1 MPVVTT
7 LDVETKKVQPIVTA
21 VSFILIV
28 MKMECASVTPTGE
41 IQMMKNL
48 TVKCTPVTA
57 IQDVQTAMV
66 LMPISVIPVLAMQ
79 AMQLHG
85 PTVNTKLSV
94 SALTDGPELT
104 VPSGWELVFLV
115 VVTVLL
121 QLNVLHT
128 DVSMAPSST
137 RPPAS
142 VNALLIS
149 MEISVT
155 TTSETVMYKI
165 A

>member
-1 MPVVTT
+1 M
-7 LDVETKKVQPIVTA
+7 
-21 VSFILIV
+21 
-28 MKMECASVTPTGE
+28 
-41 IQMMKNL
+41 IQNL

-85 PTVNTKLSV
+85 TTVNTKLSV
-94 SALTDGPELT
+94 SVLTDGPEST
-104 VPSGWELVFLV
+104 VPSGQDRVLIV
-115 VVTVLL
+115 VATVPP
-121 QLNVLHT
+121 QLNVLHL

-137 RPPAS
+137 RPLAS

-149 MEISVT
+149 TEISVT
-155 TTSETVMYKI
+155 TTSEPVMYKI

>member
-1 MPVVTT
+1 M
-7 LDVETKKVQPIVTA
+7 
-21 VSFILIV
+21 
-28 MKMECASVTPTGE
+28 
-41 IQMMKNL
+41 IQNL

-85 PTVNTKLSV
+85 TTVNTKLSV
-94 SALTDGPELT
+94 SVLMDGPEST
-104 VPSGWELVFLV
+104 VPSGRERVLLV
-115 VVTVLL
+115 VATVPP
-121 QLNVLHT
+121 QLNVLHL

-137 RPPAS
+137 RPLAS

-149 MEISVT
+149 TEISVT
-155 TTSETVMYKI
+155 TTSEPVMYKI